1 MSALTVNYS
10 SNNCY
15 NNIGGGNTSLE
26 GANTIGNNVRSTR
39 GASKQRRDQIN
50 VEIQKLRDLLP
61 LSSSIKE
68 RLFQLQV
75 MSLACIFIRKQK
87 YLPHITRKFGTNSGN
102 NYINDSETTNY
113 TYYTNSSNI
122 SLMPQKIQDISK
134 ALKGFLIMVTK
145 SGKLLYIS
153 ENASEYLGHS
163 VEEIMCQGDS
173 LYDLIDSRDHSAV
186 QAELLSGPEG
196 SHDIHSHEQ
205 SFPTSPPSTINKVFL
220 CRINLSR
227 TAKRHLQYHKFVL
240 IHGRYMHSQEYYDT
254 TTSMVQTFDQIQPI
268 FAAYCH
274 PLINPE
280 NAEILSNGSTNIF
293 RAVQEMDMNW
303 KEIDHI
309 GRSYLNIDDYE
320 YMNSKDED
328 INYKKF
334 YDMIHPDD
342 VVNIAN
348 SHRNLVTDK
357 EGSAM
362 CLFRLEKQKSNEYF
376 WVHGVFIIKSSCPT
390 TLISSDSPDEGIPLP
405 DSNILNSSNLQ
416 LKHMIHST
424 YQILSELEANA
435 LRANLWIYSIKHHIP
450 KELCYVKE
458 GEHNLN
464 SFTNSSCLSPSS
476 STHKTGRHSSI
487 TGTEIDLPSPLLDT
501 QTYPGNFVDPNNNIY
516 IRPISTNQIP
526 SSQEAIKVEIP
537 QTSIV
542 HSKYLSN
549 DYYGNNI
556 KNDHNIKVPLNLLT
570 PEHSSPDSNCSLP
583 SKSDQYKGNVI
594 YPSVNH
600 NFFDGQSHLP
610 NDNQQSMNMTFF
622 DTVSSIDGP
631 LPELGDNL
639 DEYFKQVEFSP
650 YQIENKNLSIS
661 LFNSSNPINN
671 EGKSSNI
678 NRGMIMTPPSTSSTP
693 STLSSPQ
700 MHKII
705 KHDVPSSTTNEDW
718 WKNNKSTNS
727 GRFVPY
733 KIDKKSNNNYHRQ
746 RHSIQIGISENDNS
760 YIAMCN
766 NNFYNYGNEHRPYEN
781 QLYYTSN
788 NHWTIDGNHL
798 NTNIGN
804 PNSLNEI
811 PCHQDSYG
819 NMYPYQSNYTSKLF
833 QRRLSDCN
841 GLNN

>member
-15 NNIGGGNTSLE
+15 SNIANGNTSIE
-26 GANTIGNNVRSTR
+26 GTNTIGSNIRSTR

-50 VEIQKLRDLLP
+50 VEIQRLRDLLP

-87 YLPHITRKFGTNSGN
+87 YLPHIARKFGINSNINGGN
-102 NYINDSETTNY
+102 NYINDSETSKY
-113 TYYTNSSNI
+113 SYYTNNSNI
-122 SLMPQKIQDISK
+122 SLLPQKIQDISK

-186 QAELLSGPEG
+186 QAELLSGPETN
-196 SHDIHSHEQ
+196 HDIHSHKQ
-205 SFPTSPPSTINKVFL
+205 TFSSTPDKVFL

-240 IHGRYMHSQEYYDT
+240 LQGRYMHSQEYYDAT
-254 TTSMVQTFDQIQPI
+254 ISMVQTFDQIQPI

-309 GRSYLNIDDYE
+309 GKSYMNIDDYE
-320 YMNSKDED
+320 YLNSKDED
-328 INYKKF
+328 FNYKKF
-334 YDMIHPDD
+334 YEMIHPDD
-342 VVNIAN
+342 VVNVAN

-357 EGSAM
+357 EGSSM

-390 TLISSDSPDEGIPLP
+390 TFNSPDTSDDGLTLP
-405 DSNILNSSNLQ
+405 DSNILNSNNIQ

-424 YQILSELEANA
+424 YQILNELEANT

-458 GEHNLN
+458 GDHNLN
-464 SFTNSSCLSPSS
+464 TFTTSSCLSPSS
-476 STHKTGRHSSI
+476 SSHKTGRHSSI
-487 TGTEIDLPSPLLDT
+487 TGTEIDLSSPDIQL
-501 QTYPGNFVDPNNNIY
+501 YSGNFVDPNNNVYMRSI
-516 IRPISTNQIP
+516 PTNQIQ
-526 SSQEAIKVEIP
+526 SNQEAIKVEIP

-542 HSKYLSN
+542 HSKYLTN
-549 DYYGNNI
+549 EYYGINI
-556 KNDHNIKVPLNLLT
+556 KNDHNIKMPLNLLT

-583 SKSDQYKGNVI
+583 SKNDQFKNNII
-594 YPSVNH
+594 YQHVNH
-600 NFFDGQSHLP
+600 NFYDNQSHLTGD
-610 NDNQQSMNMTFF
+610 NNQQTMNMAFF
-622 DTVSSIDGP
+622 DTVSNIEGP

-650 YQIENKNLSIS
+650 YRTDNKNLSIS
-661 LFNSSNPINN
+661 PFNSNTQISNDTKNN
-671 EGKSSNI
+671 NI

-705 KHDVPSSTTNEDW
+705 KSESTLLNDEW
-718 WKNNKSTNS
+718 WKNNKSTNN
-727 GRFVPY
+727 GRFAPY
-733 KIDKKSNNNYHRQ
+733 KIDKKSNNFGHRQ

-766 NNFYNYGNEHRPYEN
+766 NNFYNYGNEHRQYEN
-781 QLYYTSN
+781 QIYYTSN
-788 NHWTIDGNHL
+788 NQWNTEGNNI
-798 NTNIGN
+798 NTNLGN
-804 PNSLNEI
+804 QSSLNEI
-811 PCHQDSYG
+811 PFNQDSYG
-819 NMYPYQSNYTSKLF
+819 NMYPYQTNYTSKLF

>member
-1 MSALTVNYS
+1 MSALTVNFS
-10 SNNCY
+10 SNTCY
-15 NNIGGGNTSLE
+15 GNIGNGNSAMDTNS
-26 GANTIGNNVRSTR
+26 GVGNNVRSTR

-50 VEIQKLRDLLP
+50 VEIQRLRDLLP

-87 YLPHITRKFGTNSGN
+87 YLAHITRKFEINGGS
-102 NYINDSETTNY
+102 NYISESEITNY
-113 TYYTNSSNI
+113 SYYPSNYNI
-122 SLMPQKIQDISK
+122 SMLPQKIQDISK

-186 QAELLSGPEG
+186 QIELLSGPE
-196 SHDIHSHEQ
+196 SNSDIHSHKQ
-205 SFPTSPPSTINKVFL
+205 PFPPNTDKVFL

-240 IHGRYMHSQEYYDT
+240 IHGRYMHPQEYYDAT
-254 TTSMVQTFDQIQPI
+254 VSMVQSYDQIQPI

-293 RAVQEMDMNW
+293 RSVQNMDMNW
-303 KEIDHI
+303 KEIDNI
-309 GRSYLNIDDYE
+309 GRSYMEIDEYD
-320 YMNSKDED
+320 YMNCENKEVH
-328 INYKKF
+328 YKKF
-334 YDMIHPDD
+334 YDMVHPDD
-342 VVNIAN
+342 LINVAN

-357 EGSAM
+357 EGSSM
-362 CLFRLEKQKSNEYF
+362 CLFRIEKQKSKEYF

-390 TLISSDSPDEGIPLP
+390 NFDGSDSPNDNIAMT
-405 DSNILNSSNLQ
+405 DNNIVNSNNIQ

-424 YQILSELEANA
+424 YQVLNELEANV

-458 GEHNLN
+458 NEHNLN
-464 SFTNSSCLSPSS
+464 IFANSSCSSPTLSSQLN
-476 STHKTGRHSSI
+476 GRHSSI
-487 TGTEIDLPSPLLDT
+487 TGNEVELSPPSQEP
-501 QTYPGNFVDPNNNIY
+501 QIYPGNFIDPNNNVY
-516 IRPISTNQIP
+516 LRSIP
-526 SSQEAIKVEIP
+526 PSQMQPNQEAIKVEIP
-537 QTSIV
+537 QTSV
-542 HSKYLSN
+542 VRSKYLVN
-549 DYYGNNI
+549 DYYGINV
-556 KNDHNIKVPLNLLT
+556 KNEHNIKMPPNLLT
-570 PEHSSPDSNCSLP
+570 PEHSSPDSSCSLS
-583 SKSDQYKGNVI
+583 SKNETFKGNII
-594 YPSVNH
+594 YQNVNH
-600 NFFDGQSHLP
+600 NFYGTPDQMGTD
-610 NDNQQSMNMTFF
+610 NNQQPVNMTFF
-622 DTVSSIDGP
+622 DNVSNIDGP

-650 YQIENKNLSIS
+650 YRIENKNLSIS
-661 LFNSSNPINN
+661 LFNSSTPINN
-671 EGKSSNI
+671 ESESINI
-678 NRGMIMTPPSTSSTP
+678 NRGMIMTPPSTSSTS

-700 MHKII
+700 MHKIV
-705 KHDVPSSTTNEDW
+705 KQESTSINDDW
-718 WKNNKSTNS
+718 WKNNKPINN

-733 KIDKKSNNNYHRQ
+733 KIDKKSNNFGHRQ

-766 NNFYNYGNEHRPYEN
+766 NNFYNYNNEHRQYEN
-781 QLYYTSN
+781 QLHYPQNTQWN
-788 NHWTIDGNHL
+788 CDGSVI
-798 NTNIGN
+798 NTGIGN
-804 PNSLNEI
+804 QTSLHEMPFN
-811 PCHQDSYG
+811 HDLYG
-819 NMYPYQSNYTSKLF
+819 NTYPYQSHYPQKIF